1 MLESILR
8 ARKKNAYR
16 LYSEILKD
24 VGKKSQ
30 KEHVWKAFLK
40 KKKKKKAVSSNSC

>member
-30 KEHVWKAFLK
+30 KEQGWKAFGK
-40 KKKKKKAVSSNSC
+40 KKKKKESSQLK